1 MAGKQVILTQE
12 GLEKLEQELE
22 ELKSVKRK
30 EIAEKIKVALSF
42 GDLSENSEY
51 DEAKNEQAIMEA
63 RIADIEVTLKNVKV
77 IDESELSNENIH
89 IGSKVEVRVNNPRTG
104 KTDVYNYKIVGS
116 NEADP
121 LSGNISDESAVG
133 KALLVHGIGDKIEVE
148 DPAGMM
154 EYEVLA
160 ISK

>member
-89 IGSKVEVRVNNPRTG
+89 IGSKVEVRVNNLRTG
-104 KTDVYNYKIVGS
+104 KTDVYNYK
-116 NEADP
+116 
-121 LSGNISDESAVG
+121 LSVPT
-133 KALLVHGIGDKIEVE
+133 KRTRF
-148 DPAGMM
+148 P
-154 EYEVLA
+154 A
-160 ISK
+160 ISPMSPPWARPCWATASATRSKWRFRQG